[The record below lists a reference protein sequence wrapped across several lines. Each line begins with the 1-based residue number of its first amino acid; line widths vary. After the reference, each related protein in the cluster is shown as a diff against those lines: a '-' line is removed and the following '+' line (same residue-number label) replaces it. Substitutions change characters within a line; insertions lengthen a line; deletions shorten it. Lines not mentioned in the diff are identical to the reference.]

1 VRNDLPEGFS
11 EQVADQILGRLLN
24 AAKALEAM
32 PAA

>member
-1 VRNDLPEGFS
+1 MRNDLPEGFS
-11 EQVADQILGRLLN
+11 EKMADQILGGLLN